1 MACPQ
6 VAGFVACLYQRWP
19 GASVSFIK
27 SQLINN
33 YTVSGVMRA
42 SASYTDY
49 TDNISVRGTN
59 RFLFMNDIASATNGS
74 VNLNGVSV
82 TNLNLRF

>member
-6 VAGFVACLYQRWP
+6 VAGFVACLYQKWP
-19 GASVSFIK
+19 GATVEFIK
-27 SQLINN
+27 NQLISNC
-33 YTVSGVMRA
+33 TATGVMRA

-59 RFLFMNDIASATNGS
+59 RFLFMNEFASATNGS
-74 VNLNGVSV
+74 VNLDGASM
-82 TNLNLRF
+82 TNLALRF